1 MTRHIIG
8 VDFGGTHLRAALVN
22 EHGEIL
28 EQVKQETR
36 AQLGPERV
44 IDRIAAAVQDMARHL
59 ADGDSPVLG
68 IGVVAPGPLDPFK
81 GIILK
86 APNLP
91 GWEDI
96 PLASELRERTGLPVW
111 AGNDANLA
119 ALAEHRYG
127 QGRGLTDLI
136 YLTVSTG
143 IGSGMIINNRL
154 LLGYQGLAGE
164 AGHVQVIP
172 DGPLCGCGNRG
183 CVESVASGTN
193 IAIEAEAR
201 LQRGLKSSLSTLG
214 RPPTAKDVSEAAEQ
228 GDEMSVY
235 ILRRAGRF
243 VGITAANL
251 IHIFNPQRIII
262 GGGVSNAGDLLL
274 EPMRAACDRHVMEAY
289 RGSYDIVRTQLGDRV
304 GLLGAAAL
312 GFSSYD
318 SAD

>member
-1 MTRHIIG
+1 MSRHVIA

-22 EHGEIL
+22 EAGEII
-28 EQVKQETR
+28 EQLKRETQS
-36 AQLGPERV
+36 QLGPERV
-44 IDRIAAAVQDMARHL
+44 IDRVAEAATDMAAHL
-59 ADGDSPVLG
+59 PAGDEILA
-68 IGVVAPGPLDPFK
+68 IGVVAPGPLDSRR
-81 GIILK
+81 GIIRK

-91 GWEDI
+91 GWEEV
-96 PLASELRERTGLPVW
+96 PLADELKERTRLPVW

-143 IGSGMIINNRL
+143 IGSGIIINDQM
-154 LLGYQGLAGE
+154 LLGYQGMAAE

-183 CVESVASGTN
+183 CVEAVASGTN

-201 LQRGLKSSLSTLG
+201 LQRGLPSSLRTLG
-214 RPPTAKDVSEAAEQ
+214 RRPTAKDVTQAAQ
-228 GDEMSVY
+228 NGDEMSIY

-243 VGITAANL
+243 VGIAIANL
-251 IHIFNPQRIII
+251 VHLFNPQRFII

-274 EPMRAACDRHVMEAY
+274 DPMRSAADRHVMEAY
-289 RGSYDIVRTQLGDRV
+289 RGSYDIVRTQLGDEV

-312 GFSSYD
+312 AFSKL
-318 SAD
+318 